1 MICLRCGRPIPAPGR
16 RDRRYCSTNCAKR
29 ASEARRKK
37 GIAPPGRRQ
46 HPALG
51 SDNPT
56 LCAAAA
62 RVEQLV
68 EARGWSPTMRLRVL
82 DGLMAVLADHPLG
95 EPVPLTEV
103 RTRTARLGCG
113 ARAAEVLADLGL
125 LTDDSTP
132 AIRSWIE
139 RQNSGL
145 PAGFAADV
153 RAWLLVLLD
162 GDARSRP
169 RSPATIR
176 AYFGSI
182 QPLLHAWEAANRG
195 HLREITV
202 TDVTTVL
209 DPLRGWPRS
218 NAITALRSLFRFAT
232 RRRIVFHNPTA
243 RLGNPDGRRSMLPM
257 SEAEIRATEACIRTP
272 AQRLIVSLAAV
283 HAAHASTIRH
293 LLVDDV
299 DLPNRRIV
307 LDGVTQPLGSLTHRL
322 LCEWMHHRRD
332 TWPHTRNRHL
342 ILSRSSAHGVDPV
355 GRTYLTDQLLPPGIT
370 IERIRTDRILHEAVT
385 SGGDPLHL
393 ALVFNLAHTTAGHY
407 AGFAKALLDDQCDI
421 PKIGQDPA
429 PQPAELHSPSSP
441 STTTSGR

>member
-1 MICLRCGRPIPAPGR
+1 MICLRCGKPIPAPGR
-16 RDRRYCSTNCAKR
+16 RDRLYCSLNCTKR

-37 GIAPPGRRQ
+37 GIAPPGRRR

-56 LCAAAA
+56 LRAAAA

-82 DGLMAVLADHPLG
+82 DGLMAVLAHHPPG
-95 EPVPLTEV
+95 EPVALTDV
-103 RTRTARLGCG
+103 RTGTARLGCG
-113 ARAAEVLADLGL
+113 RRVAEVLADLEL
-125 LTDDSTP
+125 LTDDTTP
-132 AIRSWIE
+132 AVRSWIE
-139 RQNSGL
+139 RQSGGL
-145 PAGFAADV
+145 PAGFATDV
-153 RAWLLVLLD
+153 RSWLLVLLD

-169 RSPATIR
+169 RSAATIR

-182 QPLLHAWEAANRG
+182 QPLLHAWKAVNRG
-195 HLREITV
+195 HLREITA

-243 RLGNPDGRRSMLPM
+243 RLGNPGGRRSMLPM
-257 SEAEIRATEACIRTP
+257 SEAEIRAIEACIVTP
-272 AQRLIVSLAAV
+272 AQRLVVALAAV

-293 LLVDDV
+293 LLVDAVDV
-299 DLPNRRIV
+299 PNRRIV
-307 LDGVTQPLGSLTHRL
+307 LDGITQPLGSLTHRL
-322 LCEWMHHRRD
+322 LREWLQHRRQ
-332 TWPHTRNRHL
+332 TWPHTPNQHL
-342 ILSRSSAHGVDPV
+342 ILSRGSAHGVDPV
-355 GRTYLTDQLLPPGIT
+355 GRTYLTDRLLPPGIT

-385 SGGDPLHL
+385 TGGDPLHL

-407 AGFAKALLDDQCDI
+407 AGFAKALLDDECDT
-421 PKIGQDPA
+421 PEVGQDPA
-429 PQPAELHSPSSP
+429 PPA
-441 STTTSGR
+441 G

>member
-1 MICLRCGRPIPAPGR
+1 MICLHCGKPIPAPGR
-16 RDRRYCSTNCAKR
+16 RDRLYCSLNCAKR
-29 ASEARRKK
+29 AWEARRRK

-56 LCAAAA
+56 LRVAAA
-62 RVEQLV
+62 RVEELV

-82 DGLMAVLADHPLG
+82 DGLMAVLAHHPPG

-103 RTRTARLGCG
+103 RNRTARLGCG
-113 ARAAEVLADLGL
+113 RRAAEVLADLEL

-139 RQNSGL
+139 RQSGGL

-169 RSPATIR
+169 RAAATIR

-182 QPLLHAWEAANRG
+182 QPLLHAWEAGNRG

-202 TDVTTVL
+202 ADVTTVL

-257 SEAEIRATEACIRTP
+257 SETEIRATEAHIRTP
-272 AQRLIVSLAAV
+272 AQRLVVALAAV
-283 HAAHASTIRH
+283 HAAHTSTIRR

-299 DLPNRRIV
+299 DVPNRRIV

-322 LCEWMHHRRD
+322 LREWMHYRRD

-355 GRTYLTDQLLPPGIT
+355 GRTYVTDQLLPPGIT

-407 AGFAKALLDDQCDI
+407 AGFAKALLDDQRDI
-421 PKIGQDPA
+421 PKIGNDPA
-429 PQPAELHSPSSP
+429 PQLAELHSPSSP
-441 STTTSGR
+441 STTTS